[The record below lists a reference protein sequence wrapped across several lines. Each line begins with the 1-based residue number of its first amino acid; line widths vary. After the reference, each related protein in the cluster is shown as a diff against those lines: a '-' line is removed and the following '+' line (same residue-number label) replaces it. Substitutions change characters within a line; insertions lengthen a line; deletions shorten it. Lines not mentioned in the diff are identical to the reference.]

1 MVDSEH
7 GDAVQ
12 AAPQGEDGEG
22 EPAAGEG
29 TAAGGQQITYG
40 TPHSPETVVAAA
52 DAYIADGRAGRPTL
66 VYLSARPPF
75 AGEVVPLDPGKKPY
89 LLTLRKV
96 EQPRVEGSEAE
107 AEIRWFEGSSER
119 LSQIADRMVDVS
131 GPNIDFPSRLELAA
145 ELLNISTEIKRRA
158 AVARDNLQRA
168 KK

>member
-1 MVDSEH
+1 MVDREH

-119 LSQIADRMVDVS
+119 LSAIVQRVMEVVGPVFPFPDRVEVCAEIVEIAD
-131 GPNIDFPSRLELAA
+131 
-145 ELLNISTEIKRRA
+145 EIKRRA
-158 AVARDNLQRA
+158 AVARSNL
-168 KK
+168 